1 MKESMIQRSKTTFC
15 YKPVK
20 KKTSQIVVSSIDFQN
35 KTEMSFDSLEVK
47 LMDND
52 KLKQG

>member
-1 MKESMIQRSKTTFC
+1 M
-15 YKPVK
+15 
-20 KKTSQIVVSSIDFQN
+20 VSSIDFQN

-52 KLKQG
+52 KLKQGLIQKVKANKTF